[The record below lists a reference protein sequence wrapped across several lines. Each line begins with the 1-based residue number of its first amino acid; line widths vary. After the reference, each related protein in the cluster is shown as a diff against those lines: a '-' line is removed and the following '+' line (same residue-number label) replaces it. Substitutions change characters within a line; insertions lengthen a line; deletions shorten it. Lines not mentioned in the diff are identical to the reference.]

1 MSSDVL
7 TQPVRGADLCSRRML
22 YGIGLG
28 LVALIY
34 VYPLTL
40 DIPLLDPD
48 EGMHASIAQEMVEGG
63 DYTTPRLFGQ
73 PFYDKPILFFWIQAA
88 SLKLFGMN
96 EFAVRLPGLL
106 FGLLGN
112 ATTALLAG
120 RVLGARVGMLA
131 GLLHATMVLPIALCQ
146 AAVHDVAL
154 VPWTNLAMLSFWEM
168 RFAHTTRRS
177 FLAVLS
183 AGALLGLAILTKG
196 LIGVALVCAS
206 FGLFL
211 LWLDRLGGWRFR
223 WALVAAFGLGL
234 VMASPWYLAMEWS
247 NPGYL
252 YYYFVERHLLGY
264 VTATQVHGDEPW
276 WYYAPIFLGG
286 ALPWVAYLPVAA
298 REGWLHRKEP
308 TSPQRQFV
316 LLTWIWLA
324 FSLIFLSTAH
334 SKMVT
339 YILPVFPAAAIL
351 AAVIWWRFIEGALG
365 DTSRR
370 MMHWLLWGTCLLG
383 PAVLPV
389 TMLVVQ
395 RKFQLTFAILV
406 WGLALAVSA
415 GAWMPLVALRRQWV
429 AGAFA
434 SALFFLATTF
444 AIIMSVIVPKIA
456 PATSAKTLAQYFNAR
471 GDVPGQVL
479 LLEERIGSLVFYL
492 DPRLRD
498 ELGAQQIKN
507 IYIIEALHLDPPYQD
522 VVIALPDKRVRKAR
536 EWIAFDGAPGL
547 RVGRHQIFPAGEL
560 VKRSKSSVAQRNS
573 GSIVQ

>member
-1 MSSDVL
+1 M
-7 TQPVRGADLCSRRML
+7 ADEAQKAGICTRRL
-22 YGIGLG
+22 LFGVGLG
-28 LVALIY
+28 LFALIY

-63 DYTTPRLFGQ
+63 DYVTPRLFGQ
-73 PFYDKPILFFWIQAA
+73 PFYDKPILFFWVQAI
-88 SLKLFGMN
+88 SLQLFGMN

-112 ATTALLAG
+112 VTTAALAW
-120 RVLGARVGMLA
+120 RVLGARVGILA

-154 VPWTNLAMLSFWEM
+154 VPWTNLAMLSLWES
-168 RFAHTTRRS
+168 RYAITTRRS
-177 FLAVLS
+177 LLTTLA
-183 AGALLGLAILTKG
+183 AGACFGLAILTKG

-206 FGLFL
+206 WGLFL
-211 LWLDRLGGWRFR
+211 LWVDRMSGWRYR
-223 WALVAAFGLGL
+223 CLLVGAFGVGL
-234 VMASPWYLAMEWS
+234 VVASPWYLAMELS

-264 VTATQVHGDEPW
+264 VTSTQVHGDEPW
-276 WYYAPIFLGG
+276 WYYLPVFAGG
-286 ALPWVAYLPVAA
+286 ALPWVAYLPVAV
-298 REGWLHRKEP
+298 REGWLGRGVE
-308 TSPQRQFV
+308 TTPQRQFV
-316 LLTWIWLA
+316 QMIWIWLL
-324 FSLIFLSTAH
+324 FSLVFLSSAH

-339 YILPVFPAAAIL
+339 YILPLFPAAAIL
-351 AAVIWWRFIEGALG
+351 AAVIWMEFIDGKLG
-365 DTSRR
+365 ELSRR
-370 MMHWLLWGTCLLG
+370 MMHWTLWATCLIG

-395 RKFQLTFAILV
+395 RRFQISFAILV

-415 GAWMPLVALRRQWV
+415 GAWLPLVAMRQRWV
-429 AGAFA
+429 TGAFA
-434 SALFFLATTF
+434 SALLFLATTF
-444 AIIMSVIVPKIA
+444 AVIMSVIVPKIA

-522 VVIALPDKRVRKAR
+522 VVIALPDKRARKAR

-547 RVGRHQIFPAGEL
+547 RVGRHQIFPADEL
-560 VKRSKSSVAQRNS
+560 VKRSKSSVAQRNADT
-573 GSIVQ
+573 IVQ